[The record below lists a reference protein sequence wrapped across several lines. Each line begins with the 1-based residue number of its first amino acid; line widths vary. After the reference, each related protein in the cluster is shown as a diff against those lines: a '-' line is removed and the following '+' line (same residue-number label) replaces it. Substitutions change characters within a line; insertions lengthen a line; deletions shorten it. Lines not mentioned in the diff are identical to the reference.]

1 MNRFSIVRLPT
12 LKAASARV
20 SETTKQTRVL
30 RAGGIDLIDHM
41 KEGLLAP
48 DELVELHAI
57 GGDDGRALR
66 GIELHDDGRVRVGAL
81 VTLGMLGELPGLL
94 PEGLRALVQAAGEAA
109 TPGIRNAA
117 TVGGNLLQR
126 PRCWY
131 YRHADLVCL
140 KKGGDMCLAQTGDHR
155 YHAILGG
162 GPSYI
167 VHPSSLGSPLVAL
180 DAVVLVRQLDGK
192 TRDVPIERL
201 FVGPTVD
208 PLREHDLKAGE
219 ILLAVS
225 LPAPAPGQRSAY
237 AAVKEKQSQDWPLA
251 EASVR
256 LRLQDGKLRDV
267 RVALGHVA
275 PVPWRAKEAEA
286 VLEGQA
292 PSTDLFARAAAAAT
306 EPAKPLPGNA
316 YKLPLVQGLLREVLH
331 TAAEVPLPE

>member
-1 MNRFSIVRLPT
+1 MNRFTIVRLPT
-12 LKAASARV
+12 LAATAERV
-20 SETTKQTRVL
+20 SAAEGRVL

-41 KEGLLAP
+41 KEGLSAP
-48 DELVELHAI
+48 EELVELHAV
-57 GGDDGRALR
+57 GGEEGRTLR
-66 GIELHDDGRVRVGAL
+66 GVEILRDGSMNMGAL
-81 VTLGMLGELPGLL
+81 VTLGMLADLPVL
-94 PEGLRALVQAAGEAA
+94 PEAYRALAQAAGHAA

-131 YRHADLVCL
+131 YRHVDLVCL

-167 VHPSSLGSPLVAL
+167 VHPSSLASPLVAL
-180 DAVVLVRQLDGK
+180 DARVQVRELDGK
-192 TRDVPIERL
+192 TRELPIEAL

-208 PLREHDLKAGE
+208 PLREHDLQPGE
-219 ILLAVS
+219 ILLRIE
-225 LPAPAPGQRSAY
+225 LPAPGPEQRSAY
-237 AAVKEKQSQDWPLA
+237 AVAKEKQSQDWPLA

-256 LRLQDGKLRDV
+256 LRIEGGKLCDV

-292 PSTDLFARAAAAAT
+292 PTALLFARAAEAAT
-306 EPAKPLPGNA
+306 GPAKPLPGNA
-316 YKLPLVQGLLREVLH
+316 YKVPLVQGLLREALH
-331 TAAEVPLPE
+331 EAAAIPLPE